1 MIAALSG
8 IVLQKR
14 HDSLLIMTDSV
25 GYLVHV
31 GPQLLAQTPLQE
43 KIFIYTYTHV
53 REDALQLF
61 GFRELTEMQ
70 LFEMLLNVSGIGPK
84 TALAIADRGVTE
96 VKQAIVKGASD
107 FFTAVPR
114 VGRKNAQKIIIELRS
129 KMGAVND
136 DTFLENENENQD
148 LLTALLNLGFEK
160 TEIVQVIGQTPAHL
174 VQIED
179 KLKFVLK
186 QLRRRPS

>member
-31 GPQLLAQTPLQE
+31 GSQLLAQTPLQE

>member
-1 MIAALSG
+1 M
-8 IVLQKR
+8 
-14 HDSLLIMTDSV
+14 
-25 GYLVHV
+25 
-31 GPQLLAQTPLQE
+31 
-43 KIFIYTYTHV
+43 